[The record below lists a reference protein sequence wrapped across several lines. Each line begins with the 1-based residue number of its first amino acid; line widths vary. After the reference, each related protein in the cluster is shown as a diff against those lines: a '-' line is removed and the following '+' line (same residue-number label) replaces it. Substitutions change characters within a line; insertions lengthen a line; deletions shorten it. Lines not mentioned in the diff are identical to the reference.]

1 MKKLKVLFYI
11 NIALACIFTCLSI
24 SFRADISLVAF
35 PLSLIF
41 TIVLAYVTFVVL
53 LKKDGVV
60 HMDAIRRFYQYEPFV
75 YISAFVLQRAGN
87 YGQPYP
93 LDVSQAIVWTLITII
108 SFVILYF
115 LNEKRVYSLKPEWEE
130 IHKKHP
136 HHKAKGLKRVGIEI
150 LEWVDALIQAAFT
163 IVLLNIFVFQ
173 LYEIPSE
180 SMVPTFLIGDRVA
193 VVKTMSGPKF
203 PLSDAGLPYLS
214 DYKRGDVVVFR
225 NPHYSND
232 RKNEV
237 KTFMSQFVY
246 MLTLTLVNPNKFDEY
261 GRQKADP
268 LVKRVTGL
276 PGEQLLLMDGKLYT
290 RTKDSDFKVVE
301 GESGWTLWNIEDLD
315 SATKAKVQD
324 IKFPHAFY
332 PEMLKIEKERR
343 DLNLEDA
350 KDECLELSQKFND
363 IIEKNGI
370 KPSSPLK
377 DISGN
382 ILHILNFFGQSDNL
396 TVSLLTEEGGAK
408 WFDDFLNE
416 WHRGMSNL
424 SSYTENG
431 AVTGPHLVGGD
442 LYTDS
447 LFRLNLMC
455 KLLFGRIVVRNAEL
469 LSDGVL
475 PSDWNADVQRMSYI
489 DQSKNL
495 TDYLQQCM
503 DARNMGLF
511 PANNPDGSPSF
522 IPENCYFMMGDN
534 RFNSLDMRHK
544 YEFSTK
550 KLVENDPYSIRYETN
565 IEPQYVSR
573 TRMLGKAVLR
583 FWPLNRFGTPGKN
596 NISKK

>member
-108 SFVILYF
+108 SFIILYY

-136 HHKAKGLKRVGIEI
+136 HQKAKGLKRVGIEI

-203 PLSDAGLPYLS
+203 PLSDAGLPYLQ

-276 PGEQLLLMDGKLYT
+276 PGEQLLLMDGKLYSRT
-290 RTKDSDFKVVE
+290 RDSDFKVVE
-301 GESGWTLWNIEDLD
+301 EDSGWALWNINDID
-315 SATKAKVQD
+315 SSTKAKVQD
-324 IKFPHAFY
+324 INSTHKSY
-332 PEMLKIEKERR
+332 PKMLEIEQKRR
-343 DLNLEDA
+343 DLNLEEA
-350 KDECLELSQKFND
+350 KKTCEDLAERFNS
-363 IIEKNGI
+363 IIRKNGVQ
-370 KPSSPLK
+370 PSSTLK
-377 DISGN
+377 EITGRSLFVRELFNQAGN
-382 ILHILNFFGQSDNL
+382 H
-396 TVSLLTEEGGAK
+396 TVSLLTEEGGGE
-408 WFDDFLNE
+408 WFDKFLNS
-416 WHRGMSNL
+416 WHMDMTNL

-442 LYTDS
+442 LYSDS

-455 KLLFGRIVVRNAEL
+455 KILFGKIVVRNAEL
-469 LSDGVL
+469 LTEGVS
-475 PSDWNADVQRMSYI
+475 PSEWYADEEMSSYI
-489 DQSKNL
+489 NESDDLSE
-495 TDYLQQCM
+495 YIGYM

-511 PANNPDGSPSF
+511 PANSADGTPSYIPD
-522 IPENCYFMMGDN
+522 NCYFMMGDN

-544 YEFSTK
+544 YESTLK
-550 KLVENDPYSIRYETN
+550 DLVEDDPYSIKYGSYL
-565 IEPQYVSR
+565 EPQYVSR

>member
-1 MKKLKVLFYI
+1 MKKLKFLFYI
-11 NIALACIFTCLSI
+11 NISLACVFTLLSV
-24 SFRADISLVAF
+24 SFRADVSLIAF

-41 TIVLAYVTFVVL
+41 TIMLAYVTFVVL
-53 LKKDGVV
+53 LKKDGVL

-75 YISAFVLQRAGN
+75 YITAFVLQRAGN
-87 YGQPYP
+87 YGQPFA
-93 LDVSQAIVWTLITII
+93 LDVASAIVWTLITIL
-108 SFVILYF
+108 SFIILYH
-115 LNEKRVYSLKPEWEE
+115 LNDKRVYSYKPEWEE

-136 HHKAKGLKRVGIEI
+136 VQKAKGLKRVGIEI

-163 IVLLNIFVFQ
+163 IVLLNTFIFQ

-193 VVKTMSGPKF
+193 VVKTFSGPKF
-203 PLSDAGLPYLS
+203 PLSDVGLPYLQ

-276 PGEQLLLMDGKLYT
+276 PGEQLMLMDGKLYS

-301 GESGWTLWNIEDLD
+301 EESGWTLWNIEDLNP
-315 SATKAKVQD
+315 ATKAKVQD
-324 IKFPHAFY
+324 INSTHKLY
-332 PEMLKIEKERR
+332 PKMLEIEQKRR
-343 DLNLEDA
+343 DLNLEEA
-350 KDECLELSQKFND
+350 KKTCEDLAERFNS
-363 IIEKNGI
+363 IIEKNGVQ
-370 KPSSPLK
+370 PSSALK
-377 DISGN
+377 EISGRD
-382 ILHILNFFGQSDNL
+382 LFVEDLYKQSGNH
-396 TVSLLTEEGGAK
+396 TVSLLTGEGGGE
-408 WFDDFLNE
+408 WFDKFLNS
-416 WHRGMSNL
+416 WHRDMTNL

-442 LYTDS
+442 LYSDS

-455 KLLFGRIVVRNAEL
+455 KIHFGQIVVRNAEL
-469 LSDGVL
+469 LSDGVS
-475 PSDWNADVQRMSYI
+475 PSEWNDDEERNSYFAEFAELI
-489 DQSKNL
+489 D
-495 TDYLQQCM
+495 YIGHM

-511 PANNPDGSPSF
+511 PANSADGNPSY
-522 IPENCYFMMGDN
+522 IPDNCYFMMGDN

-544 YEFSTK
+544 YESTLK
-550 KLVENDPYSIRYETN
+550 NLVDDDPYSIKYGSYL
-565 IEPQYVSR
+565 EPQYVSR

-583 FWPLNRFGTPGKN
+583 FWPFNRFGTPGKN

>member
-1 MKKLKVLFYI
+1 MKKLKFLFYI
-11 NIALACIFTCLSI
+11 NIALACVFTLLSV
-24 SFRADISLVAF
+24 SFRADVSLIAF

-41 TIVLAYVTFVVL
+41 TIMLAYVTFVVL
-53 LKKDGVV
+53 LKKDGVL

-75 YISAFVLQRAGN
+75 YITAFVLQRAGN
-87 YGQPYP
+87 YGQPFA
-93 LDVSQAIVWTLITII
+93 LDVASAIVWTLITIL
-108 SFVILYF
+108 SFFILYH
-115 LNEKRVYSLKPEWEE
+115 LNEKRVYSYKPEWEE
-130 IHKKHP
+130 LHKKHP
-136 HHKAKGLKRVGIEI
+136 HQKAKGLKRVGIEI

-163 IVLLNIFVFQ
+163 IVLLNTFIFQ

-193 VVKTMSGPKF
+193 VVKTFSGPKF
-203 PLSDAGLPYLS
+203 PLSDVGLPYLQ

-276 PGEQLLLMDGKLYT
+276 PGEQLMLMDGKLYS

-301 GESGWTLWNIEDLD
+301 EESGWTLWDIDVLD
-315 SATKAKVQD
+315 PATKSKVQD
-324 IKFPHAFY
+324 IRYSHTFY
-332 PEMLKIEKERR
+332 PVMLEIEKERR

-350 KDECLELSQKFND
+350 KKECEELAQRFYS
-363 IIEKNGI
+363 IIENNGVQ
-370 KPSSPLK
+370 PSSSLK
-377 DISGN
+377 DITGNALDVVNLFNQSGN
-382 ILHILNFFGQSDNL
+382 H
-396 TVSLLTEEGGAK
+396 TVSLMTEEGGAK
-408 WFDDFLNE
+408 WFDDFLNT
-416 WHRGMSNL
+416 WHKGMPNL

-431 AVTGPHLVGGD
+431 AVTGSHLVGGD
-442 LYTDS
+442 LYSDS

-455 KLLFGRIVVRNAEL
+455 KIAFGKIVVRNAEL
-469 LSDGVL
+469 LSDGVS
-475 PSDWNADVQRMSYI
+475 PSDWNSDEERMSYI
-489 DQSKNL
+489 DTFSNL
-495 TDYLQQCM
+495 AAYLSCM

-511 PANNPDGSPSF
+511 PANASDGSPSY
-522 IPENCYFMMGDN
+522 IPDNCYFMMGDN

-544 YEFSTK
+544 YETSSK
-550 KLVENDPYSIRYETN
+550 KLVEDDPYSIRYDTSL
-565 IEPQYVSR
+565 EPQYVTRS
-573 TRMLGKAVLR
+573 RMLGKAVLR

>member
-11 NIALACIFTCLSI
+11 NIFLAVIFTFLCL

-53 LKKDGVV
+53 LKKDGVL

-87 YGQPYP
+87 YGQPYL
-93 LDVSQAIVWTLITII
+93 LDVSQAIVWTLITIL
-108 SFVILYF
+108 SFVILYY

-130 IHKKHP
+130 IHKKNP
-136 HHKAKGLKRVGIEI
+136 RQKAKGLKRVGIEI

-203 PLSDAGLPYLS
+203 PLSDAGLPYLQ

-276 PGEQLLLMDGKLYT
+276 PGEQLLLMDGKLYSRT
-290 RTKDSDFKVVE
+290 RDSDFKVVDE
-301 GESGWTLWNIEDLD
+301 DSGWALWNINDMD
-315 SATKAKVQD
+315 SSTKAKVQD
-324 IKFPHAFY
+324 ILPAHLFY
-332 PEMLKIEKERR
+332 PKMLEIEQKRR

-350 KDECLELSQKFND
+350 KKTCEDLAERFNS
-363 IIEKNGI
+363 IIKKNGI
-370 KPSSPLK
+370 QPSSSLK
-377 DISGN
+377 EISGRALFVN
-382 ILHILNFFGQSDNL
+382 DLFTQAGNH
-396 TVSLLTEEGGAK
+396 TVSLLTEEGGGE
-408 WFDDFLNE
+408 WFDSFLNS
-416 WHRGMSNL
+416 WHKNMTNL
-424 SSYTENG
+424 SAYTENG
-431 AVTGPHLVGGD
+431 PVTGDHLVGGD
-442 LYTDS
+442 LYSDS

-455 KLLFGRIVVRNAEL
+455 KILFGQIVVRTAEL
-469 LSDGVL
+469 LSDGVS
-475 PSDWNADVQRMSYI
+475 PSDWDSDVERTSYI
-489 DQSKNL
+489 DAKDDL
-495 TDYLQQCM
+495 CEYIEHM

-511 PANNPDGSPSF
+511 PANNSDGSPSY
-522 IPENCYFMMGDN
+522 IPDNCYFMMGDN
-534 RFNSLDMRHK
+534 RFNSLDMRHR
-544 YEFSTK
+544 YEKSIK
-550 KLVENDPYSIRYETN
+550 DLVEDDPYSVKYGSYL
-565 IEPQYVSR
+565 EPQYVSR

-583 FWPLNRFGTPGKN
+583 FWPLGRFGTPGKN
-596 NISKK
+596 NISGKK

>member
-136 HHKAKGLKRVGIEI
+136 HQKAKGLKRVGIEI

-203 PLSDAGLPYLS
+203 PLSDAGLPYLQ

-276 PGEQLLLMDGKLYT
+276 PGEQLLLMDGKLYSRT
-290 RTKDSDFKVVE
+290 RDSDFKVVE
-301 GESGWTLWNIEDLD
+301 EDSGWALWNIEALD
-315 SATKAKVQD
+315 SSIKAKVQD
-324 IKFPHAFY
+324 INGAHTFY
-332 PEMLKIEKERR
+332 KNMELIEQARR
-343 DLNLEDA
+343 DLNLEEA
-350 KDECLELSQKFND
+350 KETCEDLAERFYS
-363 IIEKNGI
+363 IIEKNGVQ
-370 KPSSPLK
+370 PTSVLK
-377 DISGN
+377 EISGRS
-382 ILHILNFFGQSDNL
+382 LYAKELFSQSGNH
-396 TVSLLTEEGGAK
+396 TVSLLTEEGGGE
-408 WFDDFLNE
+408 WFDNFLNS
-416 WHRGMSNL
+416 WHKGMSDL

-431 AVTGPHLVGGD
+431 AVTGSHLVGGD
-442 LYTDS
+442 LYSDS

-455 KLLFGRIVVRNAEL
+455 KITFGQIVVRNAEL
-469 LSDGVL
+469 LSDGVS
-475 PSDWNADVQRMSYI
+475 PSDWNLDAERISYFDTAD
-489 DQSKNL
+489 NL
-495 TDYLQQCM
+495 SFYLRCM

-511 PANNPDGSPSF
+511 PANNSDGSPSY
-522 IPENCYFMMGDN
+522 IPDNCYFMMGDN

-544 YEFSTK
+544 YETSSK
-550 KLVENDPYSIRYETN
+550 KLVEDDPYSIRYDTSL
-565 IEPQYVSR
+565 EPQYVSR

>member
-1 MKKLKVLFYI
+1 M
-11 NIALACIFTCLSI
+11 ACIFTCLSI

-136 HHKAKGLKRVGIEI
+136 HQKAKGLKRVGIEI

-203 PLSDAGLPYLS
+203 PLSDAGLPYLQ

-276 PGEQLLLMDGKLYT
+276 PGEQLLLMDGKLYSRT
-290 RTKDSDFKVVE
+290 RDSDFKVVE
-301 GESGWTLWNIEDLD
+301 EDSGWALWNINDID
-315 SATKAKVQD
+315 SSTKAKVQD
-324 IKFPHAFY
+324 INSTHKSY
-332 PEMLKIEKERR
+332 PKMLEIEQKRR
-343 DLNLEDA
+343 DLNLEEA
-350 KDECLELSQKFND
+350 KKTCEDLAERFNS
-363 IIEKNGI
+363 IIRKNGVQ
-370 KPSSPLK
+370 PSSTLK
-377 DISGN
+377 EITGRSLFVRELFNQAGN
-382 ILHILNFFGQSDNL
+382 H
-396 TVSLLTEEGGAK
+396 TVSLLTEEGGG
-408 WFDDFLNE
+408 E
-416 WHRGMSNL
+416 
-424 SSYTENG
+424 
-431 AVTGPHLVGGD
+431 
-442 LYTDS
+442 
-447 LFRLNLMC
+447 
-455 KLLFGRIVVRNAEL
+455 
-469 LSDGVL
+469 
-475 PSDWNADVQRMSYI
+475 
-489 DQSKNL
+489 
-495 TDYLQQCM
+495 
-503 DARNMGLF
+503 
-511 PANNPDGSPSF
+511 
-522 IPENCYFMMGDN
+522 
-534 RFNSLDMRHK
+534 
-544 YEFSTK
+544 
-550 KLVENDPYSIRYETN
+550 
-565 IEPQYVSR
+565 
-573 TRMLGKAVLR
+573 
-583 FWPLNRFGTPGKN
+583 
-596 NISKK
+596 

>member
-136 HHKAKGLKRVGIEI
+136 HQKAKGLKRVGIEI

-203 PLSDAGLPYLS
+203 PLSDAGLPYLQ

-276 PGEQLLLMDGKLYT
+276 PGEQLMLMDGKLYSRT
-290 RTKDSDFKVVE
+290 RDSDFKVVE
-301 GESGWTLWNIEDLD
+301 EDSGWALWNINDID
-315 SATKAKVQD
+315 SSTKAKVQD
-324 IKFPHAFY
+324 INSTHKLY
-332 PEMLKIEKERR
+332 PKMLEIEQKRR
-343 DLNLEDA
+343 DLNLEEA
-350 KDECLELSQKFND
+350 KKTCEDLAERFNY
-363 IIEKNGI
+363 IIRKNGVQ
-370 KPSSPLK
+370 PSSTLK
-377 DISGN
+377 EITGRSLFVKELFNQAGN
-382 ILHILNFFGQSDNL
+382 H
-396 TVSLLTEEGGAK
+396 TVSLLTEEGGGE
-408 WFDDFLNE
+408 WFDKFLNS
-416 WHRGMSNL
+416 WHMDMTNL

-442 LYTDS
+442 LYSDS

-455 KLLFGRIVVRNAEL
+455 KILFGKIVVRNAEL
-469 LSDGVL
+469 LTEGVS
-475 PSDWNADVQRMSYI
+475 PSEWYADEEMNSYI
-489 DQSKNL
+489 NESDDLSE
-495 TDYLQQCM
+495 YIGYM

-511 PANNPDGSPSF
+511 PANSADGTPSYIPD
-522 IPENCYFMMGDN
+522 NCYFMMGDN

-544 YEFSTK
+544 YESTLK
-550 KLVENDPYSIRYETN
+550 DLVEDDPYSIKYGSYL
-565 IEPQYVSR
+565 EPQYVSR

-583 FWPLNRFGTPGKN
+583 FWPLSRFGTPGKN
-596 NISKK
+596 NITKK

>member
-136 HHKAKGLKRVGIEI
+136 HQKAKGLKRVGIEI

-203 PLSDAGLPYLS
+203 PLSDAGLPYLQ

-276 PGEQLLLMDGKLYT
+276 PGEQLLLMDGKLYSRT
-290 RTKDSDFKVVE
+290 RDSDFKVVE
-301 GESGWTLWNIEDLD
+301 EDSGWALWNINDID
-315 SATKAKVQD
+315 SSTKAKVQD
-324 IKFPHAFY
+324 INSTHKSY
-332 PEMLKIEKERR
+332 PKMLEIEQKRR
-343 DLNLEDA
+343 DLNLEEA
-350 KDECLELSQKFND
+350 KKTCEDLAERFNS
-363 IIEKNGI
+363 IIRKNGVQ
-370 KPSSPLK
+370 PSSTLK
-377 DISGN
+377 EITGRSLFVKELFNQAGN
-382 ILHILNFFGQSDNL
+382 H
-396 TVSLLTEEGGAK
+396 TVSLLTEEGGGE
-408 WFDDFLNE
+408 WFDKFLNS
-416 WHRGMSNL
+416 WHKDMTNL

-442 LYTDS
+442 LYSDS

-455 KLLFGRIVVRNAEL
+455 KILFGKIVVRNAEL
-469 LSDGVL
+469 LTEGVS
-475 PSDWNADVQRMSYI
+475 PSEWYADEEMNSYI
-489 DQSKNL
+489 NESDDLSE
-495 TDYLQQCM
+495 YIGYM

-511 PANNPDGSPSF
+511 PANSADGTPSYIPD
-522 IPENCYFMMGDN
+522 NCYFMMGDN

-544 YEFSTK
+544 YETTLK
-550 KLVENDPYSIRYETN
+550 DLVEDDPYSIKYGSYL
-565 IEPQYVSR
+565 EPQYVSR